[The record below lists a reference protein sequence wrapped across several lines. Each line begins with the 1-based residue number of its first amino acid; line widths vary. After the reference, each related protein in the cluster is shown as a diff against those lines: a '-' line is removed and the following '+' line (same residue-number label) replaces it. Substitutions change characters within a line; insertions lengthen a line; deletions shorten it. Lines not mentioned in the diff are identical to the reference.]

1 MENKFNF
8 EICPERRT
16 TESLKWRV
24 YAEDVLPM
32 WVADMDFLSPPPVI
46 EALQQRVEHGVFG
59 YAVDPPSLK
68 QAIVA
73 WLESRYNWRVNEEE
87 IIFVPSV
94 VSGFNL
100 VAMALRAPGAG
111 LLIQTPV
118 YPPFLNVARQAGM
131 KDQRVPLSR
140 DTEGR
145 YYVDGERFRAA
156 LTPETRMFLLCN
168 PHNPV
173 GRVFTREELWAMAE
187 ACLER
192 DVLIC
197 SDEIHCDLV
206 YSGHTHIP
214 IATLDPG
221 VAQKTVTLMSPSKT
235 FNVAGLKFA
244 FAIVPDP
251 ALRKTL
257 KQLVHDLGGG
267 MNIMGLVAAEAAYT
281 RGAEWLQALLG
292 VLEANR
298 DFLYEFVHNELPGV
312 KMNRPEATYLAWLD
326 CRDLDLQPNPY
337 EFFLNEAR
345 VALNNGRDFGQ
356 EGRGFVRLNFG
367 CPRAVLER
375 GLMRMKEALERA
387 RMVS

>member
-1 MENKFNF
+1 M
-8 EICPERRT
+8 
-16 TESLKWRV
+16 
-24 YAEDVLPM
+24 
-32 WVADMDFLSPPPVI
+32 
-46 EALQQRVEHGVFG
+46 
-59 YAVDPPSLK
+59 
-68 QAIVA
+68 
-73 WLESRYNWRVNEEE
+73 NEEE
-87 IIFVPSV
+87 IVFVPSV

-100 VAMALRAPGAG
+100 VAMALRTPGAG

-131 KDQRVPLSR
+131 KDQRLPLSR

-206 YSGHTHIP
+206 YNGHTHIP
-214 IATLDPG
+214 IAMLDPD

-267 MNIMGLVAAEAAYT
+267 INIMGLVAAEAAYT
-281 RGAEWLQALLG
+281 RGAEWLQALLS
-292 VLEANR
+292 VLEASR

-337 EFFLNEAR
+337 EFFLNKAR

-367 CPRAVLER
+367 CPRPVLER

-387 RMVS
+387 

>member
-1 MENKFNF
+1 MEKPFNF
-8 EICPERRT
+8 ETFPDRRT

-32 WVADMDFLSPPPVI
+32 WVADMDFLSPPEVI
-46 EALQQRVEHGVFG
+46 EALRARVEHGVYG
-59 YAVDPPSLK
+59 YAIDPPSLK
-68 QAIVA
+68 QAIVT
-73 WLESRYNWRVNEEE
+73 WLETRYQWRVSEEE

-100 VAMALRAPGAG
+100 VALALRTPGGG

-131 KDQRVPLSR
+131 RDQRLPLSR
-140 DTEGR
+140 DAAGR
-145 YYVDGERFRAA
+145 YYVDGDRFRSA
-156 LTPETRMFLLCN
+156 LTPEIRMFLLCN

-173 GRVFTREELWAMAE
+173 GRVFTREELWTMAE

-192 DVLIC
+192 DVIIC
-197 SDEIHCDLV
+197 SDEIHCDLT
-206 YSGHTHIP
+206 YSGHAHIP
-214 IATLDPG
+214 IATLDE
-221 VAQKTVTLMSPSKT
+221 AIARKTVTLMSPSKT

-267 MNIMGLVAAEAAYT
+267 MNVMGLVAAEAAYT
-281 RGAEWLQALLG
+281 RGVEWLQNLLRI
-292 VLEANR
+292 LESNR
-298 DFLYEFVHNELPGV
+298 NYLYEYVQNELPGV
-312 KMNRPEATYLAWLD
+312 EMQRPEATYLAWLD
-326 CRDLDLQPNPY
+326 CRRLDLQPNPY

-345 VALNNGRDFGQ
+345 VALNNGRDFGA

-367 CPRAVLER
+367 CPRATLEQ
-375 GLMRMKEALERA
+375 GLLRMKAALERTK
-387 RMVS
+387 MVS